1 MIVTLTSRIPEMIHK
16 TRQTHTRNVCL
27 SDYVHFSAQSNDD
40 LDLGYEIVTRR
51 NLV

>member
-1 MIVTLTSRIPEMIHK
+1 MTLTSRFLKKIHK
-16 TRQTHTRNVCL
+16 TMQTHTRNVCL
-27 SDYVHFSAQSNDD
+27 NDYIHFSAQSNDD